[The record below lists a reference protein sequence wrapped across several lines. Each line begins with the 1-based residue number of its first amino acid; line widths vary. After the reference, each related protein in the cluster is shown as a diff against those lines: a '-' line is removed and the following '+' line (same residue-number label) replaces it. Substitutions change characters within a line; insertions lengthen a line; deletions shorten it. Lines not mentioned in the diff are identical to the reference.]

1 MEINNNLRIFPHS
14 LTWLEDQ
21 VPVVQAGLEVHHALL
36 SEPGGEHVLAI
47 DLAPQVTVILGVV
60 TN

>member
-36 SEPGGEHVLAI
+36 GEPGGEHVLAV